1 MIAGE
6 IGDAECVKRVQRGD
20 TESFEILV
28 RRYQKTTFNLIY
40 RFVGDYDEATETAQE
55 VFLSAYKSIQQ
66 FRGDASFSTW
76 LYRIAFNH
84 ASTRRQSLHSK
95 LKREV
100 ALDDTVILV
109 DGGADPAA
117 SAERREI
124 QQCVQQA
131 LNSLDRDDAQI
142 ILLRDLQDVRYED
155 IAQTLDVP
163 VGTVKSRLHRAR
175 QALRAS
181 LAPYFS
187 TDRKVS

>member
-1 MIAGE
+1 MLGE
-6 IGDAECVKRVQRGD
+6 ETGDAECVKRVQRGD

-28 RRYQKTTFNLIY
+28 RRHQKTTFNLIY

-84 ASTRRQSLHSK
+84 ASTRRESLHNK

-131 LNSLDRDDAQI
+131 LNRLDRDDAQI

-155 IAQTLDVP
+155 IAETLDLP

>member
-84 ASTRRQSLHSK
+84 ASTRRQSLHNK

-155 IAQTLDVP
+155 IAETLDVP